1 MKVYLFSIGIIDPIR
16 NRKAANRAV
25 KFIKTLPG
33 LVAIHPN
40 PEYTLI
46 CFDTLDNAIRARA
59 RYTETGNQAGRY
71 ILEAQIEK
79 EKGLLKVEKPIY
91 DSQGVS

>member
-1 MKVYLFSIGIIDPIR
+1 MKVYTFAIGIIDPVR
-16 NRKAANRAV
+16 NRKAADRAV

-33 LVAIHPN
+33 FTAIHPDI
-40 PEYTLI
+40 EYTLL

>member
-1 MKVYLFSIGIIDPIR
+1 MTVYLFSIGIIDPIR

-33 LVAIHPN
+33 LVAVHPN

-71 ILEAQIEK
+71 ILEAEMEQKEGDEAQIWD
-79 EKGLLKVEKPIY
+79 G
-91 DSQGVS
+91 

>member
-1 MKVYLFSIGIIDPIR
+1 MTVYLFSIGIIDPIR
-16 NRKAANRAV
+16 NRKAANRAI

-33 LVAIHPN
+33 FTAIHPDI
-40 PEYTLI
+40 EYTLL

-71 ILEAQIEK
+71 ILRAKADK
-79 EKGLLKVEKPIY
+79 EKGLLKVEKPVY

>member
-1 MKVYLFSIGIIDPIR
+1 MTVYLFAIGIIDPIR